1 MPQVKIC
8 GISEIEQ
15 ALATAQAGADYLGLV
30 FTQSTR
36 QISPQKAARIVFE
49 TKKLTKPPQIVGVF
63 VHSPTNDVNFIAESC
78 KLDMVQLSG
87 DESWEYCLSIKKP
100 IIKAIHVF
108 IGTTT
113 EQITDEIKKG
123 YTYMAADNL
132 KFLLD
137 SKVKGTYGG
146 TGQAFDWKV
155 AREVSLKYPVLVA
168 GGLDPNNVGQMV
180 REVKPWGVDVSSGVE
195 TGGKKDLQKI
205 QLFIQRAKHLLHDS
219 EG

>member
-15 ALATAQAGADYLGLV
+15 ALAAAQAGADYLGLV
-30 FTQSTR
+30 FAQSTR
-36 QISPQKAARIVFE
+36 QIAPRKAARIVFE
-49 TKKLTKPPQIVGVF
+49 VRKLARPPQIVGVF
-63 VHSPTNDVNFIAESC
+63 VHSPANDVNFIAEFC

-87 DESWEYCLSIKKP
+87 DETWEYCLSIKKP
-100 IIKAIHVF
+100 IIRAIHVF
-108 IGTTT
+108 NSTTA
-113 EQITDEIKKG
+113 EQIIAEIKKG
-123 YTYMAADNL
+123 CSYLPADNL

-137 SKVKGTYGG
+137 SKVKGAYGG

-195 TGGKKDLQKI
+195 SGGKKDLQKI
-205 QLFIQRAKHLLHDS
+205 QLFVQRAKHLH
-219 EG
+219 

>member
-8 GISEIEQ
+8 GISETEQ
-15 ALATAQAGADYLGLV
+15 ALAAAEAGADYLGLV
-30 FTQSTR
+30 FAQSSR

-49 TKKLTKPPQIVGVF
+49 VRKLARPPQIVGVF
-63 VHSPTNDVNFIAESC
+63 VHSPANDVNFITEFC

-87 DESWEYCLSIKKP
+87 DENWEYCLSIKKP
-100 IIKAIHVF
+100 IIKAINVF
-108 IGTTT
+108 SSATAA
-113 EQITDEIKKG
+113 QIVDEIKRG
-123 YTYMAADNL
+123 YSYLSKENL
-132 KFLLD
+132 RFLLD

-146 TGQAFDWKV
+146 TGQAFDWKI

-195 TGGKKDLQKI
+195 TGGKKDTEKI
-205 QLFIQRAKHLLHDS
+205 KLFVQRAKHLLHDS